1 MLLICFSFLAYGY
14 FWLDLIEY
22 KIADKITSAG
32 KSKEKTKKVEE
43 IYIPTKN
50 ENK

>member
-1 MLLICFSFLAYGY
+1 MFLVLSV
-14 FWLDLIEY
+14 WLFLVSLIEY